1 MRWKYAFATS
11 TLLILVEEF
20 AVIGCLRWS
29 TTVYCAAPNLP
40 GQSEHKRSAVRFTIS
55 IPDRHINCQYRMLEE
70 RTSSRMLA
78 IIHLDSGTSDE
89 VAGRRDEVKQSA
101 IELECL
107 SHPSPRKVPCE
118 LADPLD
124 HLVHHLG
131 VGGARSK

>member
-1 MRWKYAFATS
+1 
-11 TLLILVEEF
+11 
-20 AVIGCLRWS
+20 
-29 TTVYCAAPNLP
+29 
-40 GQSEHKRSAVRFTIS
+40 
-55 IPDRHINCQYRMLEE
+55 
-70 RTSSRMLA
+70 MLA

-131 VGGARSK
+131 VEGARCNGVDVDAPSTIE